1 VQQYIGAERLAL
13 GENPDE
19 GAKGTTAEEK
29 EVDPFGRCIIPMW
42 NVRDFACEEH
52 LQVENVNLYEDSK
65 GRLRK
70 KMDDG
75 QLCTIR
81 CPDARWWQVPWHAEM
96 TCTRGLFKYG
106 DGGDGALVKKIE
118 CATSAMFKSIILLA
132 ILLVAFAVLVA
143 IHFLRRKSPGPASGT
158 DQVPPPAQAVPIV
171 HRQASASG

>member
-1 VQQYIGAERLAL
+1 
-13 GENPDE
+13 
-19 GAKGTTAEEK
+19 
-29 EVDPFGRCIIPMW
+29 MW
-42 NVRDFACEEH
+42 NVRDRWQGMEPCDSPPLTVAACTIAELPSRVGPRPYFLGGTLH
-52 LQVENVNLYEDSK
+52 VKSICRWRTSIFTK
-65 GRLRK
+65 TAKACRLRK

-106 DGGDGALVKKIE
+106 DGGDGAIVKKIE
-118 CATSAMFKSIILLA
+118 CATSAVFKSIILLT

-143 IHFLRRKSPGPASGT
+143 IHFLRRKSPPASGADT
-158 DQVPPPAQAVPIV
+158 APPPPAQAVPIV